1 MLIKQYLLSGENN
14 MFEAVF
20 TNRKYKYD
28 QWITLKS
35 TSTRETVNLISND
48 NYDMRAQTVF
58 VENSCEVGVE
68 KYERGN
74 ITEYV
79 ATVRNC
85 ADQDKLSTYFSCLLV
100 DQSGGSIQ

>member
-1 MLIKQYLLSGENN
+1 

-100 DQSGGSIQ
+100 DQSGGSIQWG

>member
-1 MLIKQYLLSGENN
+1 MLIQQYLLSGENN

-48 NYDMRAQTVF
+48 KYDMRAQTVF
-58 VENSCEVGVE
+58 WLKTVAKSVCKSMRGVKSQNVLPRSE
-68 KYERGN
+68 
-74 ITEYV
+74 I
-79 ATVRNC
+79 VRIRTNY
-85 ADQDKLSTYFSCLLV
+85 QLTLV
-100 DQSGGSIQ
+100 VY